1 MSGEADN
8 VSSSSSNI
16 DSRKI
21 KKNVSKMAFRSKEMM
36 LRTLG
41 RGDET
46 KDEIIDNY
54 VHLLNK
60 QQTQAQKFQRELKN
74 YINSLNAMK
83 TASSSFYQTINSI
96 YEEDWNGKPVISS
109 LNNRSEQLYED
120 LKFKL
125 NEAINP
131 PLNRH
136 SNMCN
141 DIRFKVNKRGRKMV
155 DFDAARRTLT
165 AAKSMKKPDENKMTK
180 AREQVE
186 VTGAKYEQ
194 LNSELHTE
202 LPDLYDS
209 RLPLYC
215 NIITGISIAENAFN
229 GEMSEIRGRLLA
241 TVETLKDEF
250 ENGKYHIQ
258 RMHSPVFSTMKE
270 KIERKNTEDATL
282 PSNEKLQNNKVNGDT
297 KPHVSVE
304 KVASTSDDDV
314 SKDIANDHVIEKSD
328 ENPPPNEIMKSSDNG
343 IVITEEEN
351 AQEKPIEE
359 IATEEIKN
367 KEISVEE
374 TIEEI
379 KDDLLPTTSDV
390 ISTEKPTEIV
400 ETETVIPN
408 DKVTEENVDQIN
420 EVQNEVKLE
429 NNQPNLPED
438 YMFTVR
444 AQHNYQ
450 GDDEDEL
457 SFSRGDLI
465 YVLKYPDPE
474 EQDEGWQL
482 GVLKHLWENP
492 SDETGD
498 GRGLFPE
505 NFTKR
510 TTD

>member
-46 KDEIIDNY
+46 KDEIIENY

-74 YINSLNAMK
+74 YIHSLNAMK

-96 YEEDWNGKPVISS
+96 YEDDWNGKPVISS

-125 NEAINP
+125 NEAVSP
-131 PLNRH
+131 SLNRH

-155 DFDAARRTLT
+155 DFDASRRTLA
-165 AAKSMKKPDENKMTK
+165 AAKSMKKADESKLSK
-180 AREQVE
+180 AKEQVE
-186 VTGAKYEQ
+186 ATGAKYEQ

-241 TVETLKDEF
+241 TVESLKNEF

-270 KIERKNTEDATL
+270 KIERKNREDATL
-282 PSNEKLQNNKVNGDT
+282 PSSEKLQNINGDT
-297 KPHVSVE
+297 ESHVSVE
-304 KVASTSDDDV
+304 KIASTSDNDV
-314 SKDIANDHVIEKSD
+314 GVENNDVTETPD
-328 ENPPPNEIMKSSDNG
+328 EVPQSNVMASSDNG
-343 IVITEEEN
+343 TVISEEE
-351 AQEKPIEE
+351 KIED
-359 IATEEIKN
+359 K
-367 KEISVEE
+367 SVEE
-374 TIEEI
+374 IQPEEVKAEETAVKEEVDEDLPAASDGASIEIPPEAVE
-379 KDDLLPTTSDV
+379 S
-390 ISTEKPTEIV
+390 EKPTDEKTA
-400 ETETVIPN
+400 ESMDEAN
-408 DKVTEENVDQIN
+408 DQVKTEEA
-420 EVQNEVKLE
+420 K
-429 NNQPNLPED
+429 PNLPED

-457 SFSRGDLI
+457 SFSRGDFI

-482 GVLKHLWENP
+482 GVLKTSWESP
-492 SDETGD
+492 SSESGD

-510 TTD
+510 LTD